1 MQAAHPG
8 NVKVS
13 RETKDVQEMNAIF
26 TEFLIEDIVKTM
38 ECLLLDSPPDPALL
52 SMPRSKGVE
61 YFAE

>member
-13 RETKDVQEMNAIF
+13 RETKDVWEMNAIF
-26 TEFLIEDIVKTM
+26 TEFLIEDIVETVK
-38 ECLLLDSPPDPALL
+38 CLVLDSPPDPALL
-52 SMPRSKGVE
+52 SMPRSKGVN